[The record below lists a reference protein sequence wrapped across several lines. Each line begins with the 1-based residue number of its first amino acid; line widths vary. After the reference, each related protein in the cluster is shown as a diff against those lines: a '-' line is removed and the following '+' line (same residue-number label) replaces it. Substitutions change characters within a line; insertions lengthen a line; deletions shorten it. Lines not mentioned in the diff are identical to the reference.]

1 MSIKKDKK
9 LEVINKFKKNE
20 KDTGSADVQVAIL
33 SEKIK
38 SLTDHLKEHHK
49 DFISRRGL
57 LSMVGKRRNLLNYI
71 RNKDETRYSDLI
83 KSLVFSSSATIYGN
97 NNSNYITSAKIKK

>member
-38 SLTDHLKEHHK
+38 SLTDHLKDHHK

-83 KSLVFSSSATIYGN
+83 KSLGLRR
-97 NNSNYITSAKIKK
+97 

>member
-1 MSIKKDKK
+1 MSITKEK
-9 LEVINKFKKNE
+9 KFKLIKQYKIND

-38 SLTDHLKEHHK
+38 SLTEHLKHHHK

-57 LSMVGKRRNLLNYI
+57 LSMVGKRRNLLSYI
-71 RNKDETRYSDLI
+71 KKKSEVRYSDLI
-83 KSLVFSSSATIYGN
+83 KSLGLRR
-97 NNSNYITSAKIKK
+97 

>member
-1 MSIKKDKK
+1 MSITKEKKSK
-9 LEVINKFKKNE
+9 LIKEFNIND

-38 SLTDHLKEHHK
+38 SLTEHLKQHHK

-57 LSMVGKRRNLLNYI
+57 LSMVGKRRNLLSYI
-71 RNKDETRYSDLI
+71 KKKSESRYTDLI
-83 KSLVFSSSATIYGN
+83 KSLGLRR
-97 NNSNYITSAKIKK
+97 

>member
-1 MSIKKDKK
+1 MSITKEKKQELIKK
-9 LEVINKFKKNE
+9 YKKNE

-38 SLTDHLKEHHK
+38 SLTGHLKEHHK

-57 LSMVGKRRNLLNYI
+57 LTMVGKRRNLLSFIKKNNDDHY
-71 RNKDETRYSDLI
+71 KKLI
-83 KSLVFSSSATIYGN
+83 KTLGLRR
-97 NNSNYITSAKIKK
+97 

>member
-9 LEVINKFKKNE
+9 LEIINKFKKNE

-38 SLTDHLKEHHK
+38 SLTGHLKEHHK

-57 LSMVGKRRNLLNYI
+57 LTMVGKRRNLLNYI

-83 KSLVFSSSATIYGN
+83 KSLGLRR
-97 NNSNYITSAKIKK
+97 

>member
-1 MSIKKDKK
+1 MSITREKKQELIKK
-9 LEVINKFKKNE
+9 YKKNE
-20 KDTGSADVQVAIL
+20 NDTGSADVQVAIL

-57 LSMVGKRRNLLNYI
+57 LTMVGKRRNLLNYI
-71 RNKDETRYSDLI
+71 KDNDENRYIDLI
-83 KSLVFSSSATIYGN
+83 KTLGLRR
-97 NNSNYITSAKIKK
+97 

>member
-1 MSIKKDKK
+1 MSITKEKKQELIKK
-9 LEVINKFKKNE
+9 YKKNE
-20 KDTGSADVQVAIL
+20 NDTGSADVQVAIL

-57 LSMVGKRRNLLNYI
+57 LTMVGKRRNLLNYI
-71 RNKDETRYSDLI
+71 KNNDENRYIDLI
-83 KSLVFSSSATIYGN
+83 KTLGLRR
-97 NNSNYITSAKIKK
+97 

>member
-1 MSIKKDKK
+1 MSITKEKKSK
-9 LEVINKFKKNE
+9 LIKEFKLND

-38 SLTDHLKEHHK
+38 SLTEHLKQHQK

-57 LSMVGKRRNLLNYI
+57 LSMVGKRRNLLAYI
-71 RNKDETRYSDLI
+71 KSKSEARYGDLI
-83 KSLVFSSSATIYGN
+83 KSLGLRR
-97 NNSNYITSAKIKK
+97 

>member
-1 MSIKKDKK
+1 MSITKEKKQEQIKK
-9 LEVINKFKKNE
+9 NKKNE
-20 KDTGSADVQVAIL
+20 NDTGSADVQVAIL

-57 LSMVGKRRNLLNYI
+57 LTMVGKRRNLLNYI
-71 RNKDETRYSDLI
+71 KNNDENRYIDLI
-83 KSLVFSSSATIYGN
+83 KTLGLRR
-97 NNSNYITSAKIKK
+97 